1 MIPCLDSC
9 TFIHGIDIF
18 FAGKFAKMG
27 RQTASQPHEYADY
40 DSSNEESLT
49 HDSNTTSKNNPELGQ
64 SYLLEVDNKVVM
76 LAKTHLY
83 MIITPARIPHS
94 WVVLS

>member
-1 MIPCLDSC
+1 
-9 TFIHGIDIF
+9 
-18 FAGKFAKMG
+18 MG

-40 DSSNEESLT
+40 DSSNEKSLT
-49 HDSNTTSKNNPELGQ
+49 HDSYTTSKNNPELGQ

-83 MIITPARIPHS
+83 MIITPANIPHS